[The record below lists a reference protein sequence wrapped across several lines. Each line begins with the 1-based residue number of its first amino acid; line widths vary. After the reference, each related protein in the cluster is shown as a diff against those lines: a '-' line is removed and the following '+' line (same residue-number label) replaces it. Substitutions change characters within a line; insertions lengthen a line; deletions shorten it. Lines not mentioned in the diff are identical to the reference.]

1 VVLYFFTRMDI
12 VEIINTTENKLT
24 AHWDGTLS
32 MRLPNS
38 GLGSIYPQFDTKE
51 ALKEALLN
59 AKWVKYSHPAMP
71 GGAVGFK
78 AELPGEIGM
87 ISLDDLD
94 DDCEVRLVDPK
105 QTGFLSAVVDGN
117 NYETSSFTVMIVGDN
132 DGDLVV
138 YTFHPGDPVERSAI
152 TGEERTVTVSQAREL
167 GFGLAKIELRN

>member
-1 VVLYFFTRMDI
+1 MDI
-12 VEIINTTENKLT
+12 KKILIKTKNKLT

-51 ALKEALLN
+51 ALEEALLN
-59 AKWVKYSHPAMP
+59 AKWEEYSHPAIG
-71 GGAVGFK
+71 GGAVGFI

-94 DDCEVRLVDPK
+94 NDCEVRLVDPK
-105 QTGFLSAVVDGN
+105 QTGFLSAVVDGD
-117 NYETSSFTVMIVGDN
+117 NYETSSFTVMIIGDN

-152 TGEERTVTVSQAREL
+152 TGEERTVTVSQAREI

>member
-1 VVLYFFTRMDI
+1 MDI
-12 VEIINTTENKLT
+12 VEVINTTENKLT

-59 AKWVKYSHPAMP
+59 EKWVKYSHPAIS
-71 GGAVGFK
+71 GAVGFK
-78 AELPGEIGM
+78 AELPGEVGM

-105 QTGFLSAVVDGN
+105 QTGFLSAVVDGD
-117 NYETSSFTVMIVGDN
+117 NYETSSFTIMILGEN

-138 YTFHPGDPVERSAI
+138 FTFHPGEPVERSAI
-152 TGEERTVTVSQAREL
+152 TGKERTVTVSQAREI